1 MWVRIVLVL
10 LLVTNAKTL
19 FGQTGRITGL
29 RECCFKLTWSN
40 LAQAISASESNTP
53 QNKAVT
59 DQSKTSASEESSVSP
74 EDPVITLHG
83 VCANSGDPNRQ
94 KDESCK
100 TVVSRREFE
109 FLSNSINLS
118 GKPIPMGSRQNLAKT
133 YAQYLVYE
141 PPAKQA
147 GLENTERY
155 AEIMRWL
162 RLRMLTDLLREKI
175 VEEYR
180 TPSDAE
186 VTRYYEE
193 HVADFD
199 RVHVARIMIPRT
211 LPLAGD
217 EKTGGEKQK
226 QDRDNKLLTAAN
238 DARQR
243 AVKGDD
249 PEQIQKEVYQALGI
263 GAPPPTDLG
272 KQGRKDFLADESVEL
287 FALKAGD
294 VSAVEKETASYV
306 IYRVI
311 ARETLA
317 ENQVKE
323 QISREIARRNIDR
336 ANQAITQPVQPEYN
350 EKYFG
355 PPVVDA
361 PAAGMPAHP

>member
-10 LLVTNAKTL
+10 LLVTNAKTS

-175 VEEYR
+175 VEEYQS
-180 TPSDAE
+180 PSDAE
-186 VTRYYEE
+186 VARYYQGNTTEFE
-193 HVADFD
+193 RAHI
-199 RVHVARIMIPRT
+199 ARIMVPRNVSGN
-211 LPLAGD
+211 GD
-217 EKTGGEKQK
+217 VGSGETAE
-226 QDRDNKLLTAAN
+226 RDKKLLALAN
-238 DARQR
+238 EARER
-243 AVKGDD
+243 VVKGDD
-249 PEQIQKEVYQALGI
+249 PEQIQKDVYRTLGI
-263 GAPPPTDLG
+263 GSVPPTDLG
-272 KQGRKDFLADESVEL
+272 KQARK
-287 FALKAGD
+287 
-294 VSAVEKETASYV
+294 
-306 IYRVI
+306 
-311 ARETLA
+311 
-317 ENQVKE
+317 
-323 QISREIARRNIDR
+323 
-336 ANQAITQPVQPEYN
+336 
-350 EKYFG
+350 
-355 PPVVDA
+355 
-361 PAAGMPAHP
+361 